1 MIIKVTKTLILNLF
15 YDKVEANRIYFTNS
29 FSSDYIP
36 QKKVMELILSSHR
49 DNKDGDGGIGDK
61 EFVIILPARRFRQ

>member
-36 QKKVMELILSSHR
+36 QKKNNGANFELASR
-49 DNKDGDGGIGDK
+49 QQRWRWGDW
-61 EFVIILPARRFRQ
+61 R